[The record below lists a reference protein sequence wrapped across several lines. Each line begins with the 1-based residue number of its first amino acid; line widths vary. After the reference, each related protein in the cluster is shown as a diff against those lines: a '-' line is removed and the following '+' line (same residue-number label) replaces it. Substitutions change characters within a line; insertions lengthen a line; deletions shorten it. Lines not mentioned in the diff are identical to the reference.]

1 MNDYPMEDDAVA
13 GQAMERVL
21 AFERDARSAVAECEA
36 AAAKVLETAR
46 QQARGIIERAQA
58 RTVALHGR
66 AARTLEQCGA
76 QLMEQRMKA
85 CAETVKQLSDPRR
98 LRQALERVA
107 RRLTT
112 DAGSADVA

>member
-1 MNDYPMEDDAVA
+1 MKDDAVA
-13 GQAMERVL
+13 GEAMERVL
-21 AFERDARSAVAECEA
+21 AFERDARSAVAQCETA
-36 AAAKVLETAR
+36 GTKVLETAR
-46 QQARGIIERAQA
+46 QQARGINERAQA

-66 AARTLEQCGA
+66 AAKKLEQCAA
-76 QLMEQRMKA
+76 QLMEQRMQA

-112 DAGSADVA
+112 EAGSADVA